1 MKSDD
6 KTAALFDCC
15 KLILVRYD
23 EENADVIDT
32 DGAPVLL
39 EALNCGVYIE
49 DQMDSIQ
56 QYTIHLVRLCL

>member
-1 MKSDD
+1 M
-6 KTAALFDCC
+6 
-15 KLILVRYD
+15 RYD
-23 EENADVIDT
+23 ESNADGIDT

-56 QYTIHLVRLCL
+56 QYTIHLVRFCLWINY